1 MRNTSQTV
9 GIVLIAAGLIIG
21 ALAIGWLALGVMGD
35 GDLEMSGAA
44 LGALLFIGFL
54 VIPLVGAG
62 LLVLTRARRESAAM
76 ERAQRQRKLLGVVE
90 AAGEISIADVALETG
105 GTRDTVRDDLYDL
118 VSKGLFSGYVDWDR
132 GQLIARQASELRGRE
147 TCPNC
152 GGQLSLAGK
161 GLVKCPY
168 CGAEIF
174 LP

>member
-35 GDLEMSGAA
+35 GDLEMS
-44 LGALLFIGFL
+44 GALLFIGFL

>member
-21 ALAIGWLALGVMGD
+21 ALAIGWLAIGVMGD

-54 VIPLVGAG
+54 VIPLVGSG